1 MIYKSKTGTSGLT
14 TAQAITITSPNTK
27 MIFLKQYV
35 VACYGT
41 DGPQAAVT
49 IQVTDEDTNVLW
61 EDAIMME
68 VATVST
74 GPFRV
79 DHTFPGRGLSCPIG
93 KNMIV
98 TVSDPGTGS
107 GTECSV
113 LYSI

>member
-49 IQVTDEDTNVLW
+49 IQVTDEDTN
-61 EDAIMME
+61 
-68 VATVST
+68 
-74 GPFRV
+74 
-79 DHTFPGRGLSCPIG
+79 GRCNYDGSSNCKHWSISGRPYI
-93 KNMIV
+93 
-98 TVSDPGTGS
+98 S
-107 GTECSV
+107 GTRVILPNRKEYDS
-113 LYSI
+113 YSK